1 MKLPVLGAIAA
12 LTLSFATAT
21 MAADSDTQE
30 TVSGAADS
38 TVMTQTQKDGSTVK
52 QVTKQ
57 NQADENKRGRPGD
70 KTSSATN

>member
-30 TVSGAADS
+30 NISGAADS
-38 TVMTQTQKDGSTVK
+38 TVMTQTQKDATTVK
-52 QVTKQ
+52 ATKQ
-57 NQADENKRGRPGD
+57 NQADENKRGRPSTN
-70 KTSSATN
+70 TSSATN

>member
-30 TVSGAADS
+30 NVSGAADS
-38 TVMTQTQKDGSTVK
+38 TVMTQAQDAKAVK
-52 QVTKQ
+52 KATKQ
-57 NQADENKRGRPGD
+57 NQADENKRGRPTAN
-70 KTSSATN
+70 TSSATN

>member
-38 TVMTQTQKDGSTVK
+38 TVMTQTQKDATTVK
-52 QVTKQ
+52 ATKQ
-57 NQADENKRGRPGD
+57 DQADENKRGRPTAN
-70 KTSSATN
+70 TSSATN

>member
-30 TVSGAADS
+30 NISGAADS
-38 TVMTQTQKDGSTVK
+38 TVMTQTQQDGTAEK
-52 QVTKQ
+52 KATKQ
-57 NQADENKRGRPGD
+57 NQADENKRGRPD
-70 KTSSATN
+70 AKTSSATN

>member
-30 TVSGAADS
+30 NVSGAADS
-38 TVMTQTQKDGSTVK
+38 TVMTQTQKDATTVK
-52 QVTKQ
+52 ATKQ
-57 NQADENKRGRPGD
+57 NQADENKRGRPTAN
-70 KTSSATN
+70 TSSATN

>member
-30 TVSGAADS
+30 TISGAADS
-38 TVMTQTQKDGSTVK
+38 TVMTQKQKDATTVK
-52 QVTKQ
+52 ATKQ
-57 NQADENKRGRPGD
+57 NQADENKRGRPTAN
-70 KTSSATN
+70 TSSATN

>member
-30 TVSGAADS
+30 NVSGAADS
-38 TVMTQTQKDGSTVK
+38 TVMTQTQKDATTVK
-52 QVTKQ
+52 ATKQ
-57 NQADENKRGRPGD
+57 NQADENKRGRPGTN
-70 KTSSATN
+70 TSSATN

>member
-30 TVSGAADS
+30 TISGAADS
-38 TVMTQTQKDGSTVK
+38 TVMTQTQDAKAVK
-52 QVTKQ
+52 KATKQ
-57 NQADENKRGRPGD
+57 NQADENQRGRPSAN
-70 KTSSATN
+70 TSSATN

>member
-38 TVMTQTQKDGSTVK
+38 TVMTQTQKDATTVK
-52 QVTKQ
+52 ATKQ
-57 NQADENKRGRPGD
+57 NQADENKRGRPTA

>member
-38 TVMTQTQKDGSTVK
+38 TVMSQTQDAKAVK
-52 QVTKQ
+52 KATKQ
-57 NQADENKRGRPGD
+57 NQADENKRGRPTTN
-70 KTSSATN
+70 TSSATN

>member
-38 TVMTQTQKDGSTVK
+38 TVMTQTQKDATTVK
-52 QVTKQ
+52 ATKQ
-57 NQADENKRGRPGD
+57 NQADENKRGRPTAN
-70 KTSSATN
+70 TSSATN

>member
-38 TVMTQTQKDGSTVK
+38 TVMTQTQKDATTVK
-52 QVTKQ
+52 ATKQ
-57 NQADENKRGRPGD
+57 NQADENKRGRPTAN
-70 KTSSATN
+70 TSPATN

>member
-21 MAADSDTQE
+21 MAADSDTPE

-38 TVMTQTQKDGSTVK
+38 TVMTQTQKDATTVK
-52 QVTKQ
+52 ATKQ
-57 NQADENKRGRPGD
+57 NQADENKRGRPTAN
-70 KTSSATN
+70 TSSATN